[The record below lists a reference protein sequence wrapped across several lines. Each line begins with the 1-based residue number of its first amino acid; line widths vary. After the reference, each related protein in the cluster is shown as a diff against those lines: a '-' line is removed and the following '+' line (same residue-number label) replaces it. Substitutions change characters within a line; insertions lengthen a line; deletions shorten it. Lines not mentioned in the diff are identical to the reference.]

1 MNGFDIS
8 LLPTFFQNLKLNI
21 SEKNTAPVVFL
32 DLNIKL
38 NKQTKKLNFTVYKK
52 PTGTFQQLLCSSN
65 HQNKIIKHN
74 PFGSYLR
81 IRRICTY
88 SHDYIHLA
96 RILTNQ
102 LMTRGYEFKFLVK
115 VSHTVLNLDRD
126 KLIEYKPKKRID
138 FSDCILLRMNFDLNY
153 SPQ

>member
-1 MNGFDIS
+1 MVLIFLLRS
-8 LLPTFFQNLKLNI
+8 LLPTFFKNLKLNI
-21 SEKNTAPVVFL
+21 SEKNIAPVVFL

-38 NKQTKKLNFTVYKK
+38 NKQTKKLNFTIYKK

-115 VSHTVLNLDRD
+115 VSHTVLNLNRD
-126 KLIEYKPKKRID
+126 ELIEYKPKKELI
-138 FSDCILLRMNFDLNY
+138 FLIVFY
-153 SPQ
+153 